1 MSKGVIN
8 SITLD
13 KTVILKDESAK
24 VTVDYTASGS
34 GVFTLDDF
42 KLNDINEG
50 LNIAGVFHNKL
61 THHEQTENDYFG
73 GSVAISGDYAI
84 IGAHQSENSY
94 LAEVHHGAGAAY
106 IFKKEVN
113 GTGAE
118 TWSARQILTA
128 SDGLANDNFG
138 FSVAISGN
146 YAIVGA
152 YKHDSNKGAAYIFKM
167 SGQFWRQQ
175 KKLMVDPAEPND
187 YFGYSVAISGDYAI
201 VGAFGTEVMNSNF
214 QTFNNMGAA
223 YIFSKD
229 QGSDDN
235 WGQQA
240 KLAPSDGEFNN
251 FFGYSVAISGNYA
264 IVGAHFNNE
273 SSRNVGGATGNA
285 YIFKKKYDDE
295 AVEYWTIQK
304 KIWGSNTTSNDRFG
318 YSVAIS
324 GDYAIVGCGNA
335 RYVHYGGTAGGAT
348 SVYIFYKDKDGDDEW
363 GQQQRLIAN
372 DDSKNWFGHSVAIS
386 GDYAIVGKQVL
397 SGGEGFCA
405 YLFKRYGSTWTQ
417 QKKLIAADNGTNNY
431 YFGYFVAID
440 GDYTLIGTN
449 TGVNSEITFATM
461 ANAKNNIFDPPH
473 DETPGYGSAWIYNQ
487 QYSNNF
493 SLSMSKNWDISGV
506 VYFNNLK
513 INTSNWSGITESEY
527 FLINNY
533 SNQGHNILNTVY
545 NDFFL
550 NIVNSY
556 SSVYENGYTYGYTIG
571 SGSGYIQGELEAERE
586 GFGSG
591 SGYIHGYAEGS
602 GVGYTTG
609 YATGYGTGYTNGYND
624 NKAEDTQSNTNNVV
638 VHPGWN
644 IFSPAKSGSIND
656 TDNIII
662 DHTLQYFNGTSYEQ
676 TNKNNI
682 EEGKGY
688 MVKCAGS
695 GSFTI
700 NYS

>member
-1 MSKGVIN
+1 
-8 SITLD
+8 
-13 KTVILKDESAK
+13 
-24 VTVDYTASGS
+24 
-34 GVFTLDDF
+34 
-42 KLNDINEG
+42 
-50 LNIAGVFHNKL
+50 
-61 THHEQTENDYFG
+61 
-73 GSVAISGDYAI
+73 
-84 IGAHQSENSY
+84 
-94 LAEVHHGAGAAY
+94 
-106 IFKKEVN
+106 
-113 GTGAE
+113 
-118 TWSARQILTA
+118 
-128 SDGLANDNFG
+128 
-138 FSVAISGN
+138 
-146 YAIVGA
+146 
-152 YKHDSNKGAAYIFKM
+152 
-167 SGQFWRQQ
+167 
-175 KKLMVDPAEPND
+175 
-187 YFGYSVAISGDYAI
+187 
-201 VGAFGTEVMNSNF
+201 
-214 QTFNNMGAA
+214 
-223 YIFSKD
+223 
-229 QGSDDN
+229 
-235 WGQQA
+235 
-240 KLAPSDGEFNN
+240 
-251 FFGYSVAISGNYA
+251 
-264 IVGAHFNNE
+264 
-273 SSRNVGGATGNA
+273 
-285 YIFKKKYDDE
+285 
-295 AVEYWTIQK
+295 
-304 KIWGSNTTSNDRFG
+304 
-318 YSVAIS
+318 
-324 GDYAIVGCGNA
+324 
-335 RYVHYGGTAGGAT
+335 
-348 SVYIFYKDKDGDDEW
+348 
-363 GQQQRLIAN
+363 
-372 DDSKNWFGHSVAIS
+372 
-386 GDYAIVGKQVL
+386 
-397 SGGEGFCA
+397 
-405 YLFKRYGSTWTQ
+405 
-417 QKKLIAADNGTNNY
+417 
-431 YFGYFVAID
+431 
-440 GDYTLIGTN
+440 
-449 TGVNSEITFATM
+449 
-461 ANAKNNIFDPPH
+461 
-473 DETPGYGSAWIYNQ
+473 
-487 QYSNNF
+487 
-493 SLSMSKNWDISGV
+493 DISGV